1 MPYGLIPLIAS
12 VALGVRY
19 LAVEEASVGSKGAV
33 ASIVAAG
40 LLIWWRYPQWLLV
53 ATLLQA
59 VVSIYVLVYLK
70 VHAV

>member
-12 VALGVRY
+12 VVLGVRY
-19 LAVEEASVGSKGAV
+19 LAFEEASGGSKVGV
-33 ASIVAAG
+33 ATIAAAG

-59 VVSIYVLVYLK
+59 AVSIYVLIYLK

>member
-12 VALGVRY
+12 IILGIRY
-19 LAVEEASVGSKGAV
+19 LALEEASGRSKVTV
-33 ASIVAAG
+33 ATIVAAG

-59 VVSIYVLVYLK
+59 AVSIYVLIYLK